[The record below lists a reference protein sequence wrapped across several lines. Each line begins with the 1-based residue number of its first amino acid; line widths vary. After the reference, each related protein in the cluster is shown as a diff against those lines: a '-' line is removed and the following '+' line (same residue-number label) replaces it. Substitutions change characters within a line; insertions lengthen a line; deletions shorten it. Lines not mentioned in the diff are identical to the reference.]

1 MKNAIIL
8 VVLVIIGWFGFLYF
22 KKDSI
27 DESAAPV
34 KIGTIMSETGV
45 AAAFGEMSL
54 KGAQMAVE
62 EINADG
68 GINGRKIV
76 LVSDDDRSDPKTAAG
91 LYAKQTGLDKVD
103 AIIGSNFDF
112 TVQPLFEVAKNGTTV
127 VVTPTAARIP
137 GSLET
142 NQQSF
147 SMLVDFDRIVAGLTK
162 YMNEATYSKLGV
174 IHYASGFG
182 KQVNTTLSSIA
193 KAQGKTSLEE
203 SYNAF
208 GTVDWKPMIL
218 KFKKEDVDLVFL
230 DMLADDMIRFMKD
243 AKVLGYSPTVM
254 THNDIRNALTKVETD
269 TSLLENVIV
278 LDWDVLET
286 PTFKSNFMKK
296 FGVSPMNHASQSYAA
311 VYVLTQALEDANKST
326 LAQVLES
333 KSFSTPLG
341 KIAFDKNHSAKD
353 MPIKVRVIKQGKLV
367 DLYSI

>member
-8 VVLVIIGWFGFLYF
+8 VVLIIIGWFGFSYF
-22 KKDSI
+22 KKGSI

-76 LVSDDDRSDPKTAAG
+76 LVSDDDRSDPKTTAG

-142 NQQSF
+142 NSQSF
-147 SMLVDFDRIVAGLTK
+147 SMLVDFDRIVAGLAK

-182 KQVNTTLSSIA
+182 EQVNTTLSGIA

-218 KFKKEDVDLVFL
+218 KFKKEGVDLVFL
-230 DMLADDMIRFMKD
+230 DMLADDMVRFMRD
-243 AKVLGYSPTVM
+243 ARAFGYSPIVM
-254 THNDIRNALTKVETD
+254 THNDIRNALTKVETN

-286 PTFKSNFMKK
+286 PAFRSNFMKK
-296 FGVSPMNHASQSYAA
+296 FGVAPMNHASQSYAA
-311 VYVLTQALEDANKST
+311 VYMLANALGNTERENLAKT
-326 LAQVLES
+326 LEQET
-333 KSFSTPLG
+333 FSTPLG
-341 KIAFDKNHSAKD
+341 NMSFDQNHSAKN
-353 MPIKVRVIKQGKLV
+353 MPIKVQVIKSGSLV
-367 DLYSI
+367 ELYSL